1 MKSFQVI
8 RTHTSPYQAPDFL
21 KLEEKLIHARP
32 ELSYRRP
39 ENADGQ
45 TPTILITNTHTQL
58 RDLPPELLK
67 LTKLIVHPNSGYDH
81 FRDEQAFWASIPLVV
96 GHEVRAQAVA
106 EYSLAC
112 LFQGLSDLPQHL
124 SWNHQ
129 RLWDRSLLKN
139 KSVWVFGYG
148 HIGKIVCTVLSAL
161 GVKVTVVDPY
171 ASSPYPT
178 LRNWKEGEVDQAA
191 AVIVCCSLN
200 PTSFEMFN
208 DEFFSSVSS
217 RLIFINGARGKLVR
231 ESSLRDYLQAHPKA
245 FAFLDVFAEEPF
257 KDNWYHFPQ
266 VWKTSHI
273 AGVFNGLDQAILD
286 FELDVIDHFLQ
297 LSANDFSQ
305 KYAAELLQN
314 KWKEGVLI

>member
-8 RTHTSPYQAPDFL
+8 RTHTSPYQSPDFL
-21 KLEEKLIHARP
+21 QQEEKLVNSRP
-32 ELSYRRP
+32 GLSYQRL
-39 ENADGQ
+39 ETANEA

-58 RDLPPELLK
+58 RDLPPTLLNS
-67 LTKLIVHPNSGYDH
+67 TKLIVHPNSGYDH
-81 FRDEQAFWASIPLVV
+81 FREEHSYWERIPLVI

-129 RLWDRSLLKN
+129 RLWERGLIKDKEI
-139 KSVWVFGYG
+139 WVFGHG
-148 HIGKIVCTVLSAL
+148 HIGKIVCSVLSAL
-161 GVKVTVVDPY
+161 GAKITVIDPF
-171 ASSPYPT
+171 SPSHYPT
-178 LRNWKEGEVDQAA
+178 LKSWQEGNLAA
-191 AVIVCCSLN
+191 AKAVIVCCSLN
-200 PTSFEMFN
+200 PTSWEMFN
-208 DEFFSSVSS
+208 DEFFSHARSD
-217 RLIFINGARGKLVR
+217 LLFINGARGKLVR
-231 ESSLRDYLQAHPKA
+231 ESSLKSFLQSHPKA

-257 KDNWYHFPQ
+257 KEEWHHFPQ

-273 AGVFNGLDQAILD
+273 AGVFTGLDQSILN
-286 FELDVIDHFLQ
+286 FEINVIDHFLQ
-297 LSANDFSQ
+297 LSENEFSK